1 MSARELWSSR
11 DRLSH
16 IVSEREIS
24 KSGLT
29 GADDDDDDDDDDDG
43 YGDVEDKNEHRSAPW
58 RKWGSISLD
67 LTTRRSLCLPLT
79 EADKRMCAALL
90 RWLDTGERR
99 GLDAG
104 DAATAGLLADAEDD
118 EESDDSDREEEEPEE
133 REANDLEAG
142 EDKSS
147 SLINGVGM
155 KGPRHW
161 DSTAAKLYSELSY
174 MLRHNCK
181 CEIEAISALGPL
193 ALRQY
198 VVLNASRFVRGLQQ

>member
-1 MSARELWSSR
+1 VSARELWSSR
-11 DRLSH
+11 DKLSH
-16 IVSEREIS
+16 IVREREIS
-24 KSGLT
+24 KSGVYGT
-29 GADDDDDDDDDDDG
+29 EEDDDDG
-43 YGDVEDKNEHRSAPW
+43 YGDVEDKNEHRPW

-79 EADKRMCAALL
+79 EADKRMCVALL
-90 RWLDTGERR
+90 RWLDTGERG

-104 DAATAGLLADAEDD
+104 DAAAAGLLADAEDD
-118 EESDDSDREEEEPEE
+118 EESDDSDQEEGEHKEL
-133 REANDLEAG
+133 EANDLEAG
-142 EDKSS
+142 EDEASNS
-147 SLINGVGM
+147 MEGVGM

-193 ALRQY
+193 ALRKY
-198 VVLNASRFVRGLQQ
+198 VVHKASRFVRGLRQ